1 MKQDELQS
9 IVSGLVDE
17 LRELPD
23 HTKLTTW
30 QLMDQAG
37 YMDEELSNEDLMDI
51 DYALRQA
58 ARKAHIILD
67 SSKHDGIPE
76 GLPFNLDYIVKNAKA
91 QIRCPRCGSMDTAR
105 ILYGLPA
112 MDDELEER
120 IRAGKIHLGGCC
132 ITSEEVYGERV
143 RTDSTRFC
151 NACEK
156 KFGAPPIFHYKGAA
170 QDYRREVIAFR
181 YFDGG
186 YFGGYTEL
194 RIRRAGD
201 AITAEDVSSRNR
213 IDVTSGTYAMPEKE
227 WAAFMDDLYSACY
240 LHEWKKRY
248 DDPGIMD
255 GEQWEIELTL
265 PGNRRRAYY
274 GSNNFPPYW
283 KDLQKVVNRIIRKCK
298 A

>member
-1 MKQDELQS
+1 MKQEELQS
-9 IVSGLVDE
+9 IVSELVEE

-23 HTKLTTW
+23 QTELSTR
-30 QLMDQAG
+30 QLMDRAG

-194 RIRRAGD
+194 RNRRAGD
-201 AITAEDVSSRNR
+201 AIIAETVSFGNR
-213 IDVTSGTYAMPEKE
+213 IDSASGTYTMPEKE
-227 WAAFMDDLYSACY
+227 WAAFMDALYSECY
-240 LHEWKKRY
+240 LHEW
-248 DDPGIMD
+248 
-255 GEQWEIELTL
+255 
-265 PGNRRRAYY
+265 
-274 GSNNFPPYW
+274 
-283 KDLQKVVNRIIRKCK
+283 
-298 A
+298 

>member
-9 IVSGLVDE
+9 IVSGLVEE

-23 HTKLTTW
+23 QTELSTR
-30 QLMDQAG
+30 QLLYRAG
-37 YMDEELSNEDLMDI
+37 YADEKLSFEDLFDI
-51 DYALRQA
+51 DYALMKA

-67 SSKHDGIPE
+67 GSKHDGVPE
-76 GLPFNLDYIVKNAKA
+76 GVPFMLDFIVKNTKA

-112 MDDELEER
+112 MDDELEEKM
-120 IRAGKIHLGGCC
+120 RAGKIHLGGCC
-132 ITSEEVYGERV
+132 ITSEEVDGEYV
-143 RTDSTRFC
+143 RTDPARFC

-156 KFGAPPIFHYKGAA
+156 KFGAPPIFHYNGAA

-181 YFDGG
+181 YLDGG

-201 AITAEDVSSRNR
+201 TIIAEAVSSRNR
-213 IDVTSGTYAMPEKE
+213 IDVTSGTYTMPEKE

-265 PGNRRRAYY
+265 PGNRRRSYY

-283 KDLQKVVNRIIRKCK
+283 KDLQKVANRIVRKCRR
-298 A
+298 